1 LETHEAQDS
10 KVREVCSACGEQFAE
25 GTAFCPADG
34 TELVRTM
41 ADPMIG
47 VILPRRYRIMSLL
60 GRGAM
65 SVVYKGTYE
74 PLDQLVAIKIMK
86 SHLVSDPGQLKRF
99 QQEIKTAGGLEHPNI
114 VGILDFGV
122 TDQGVPYLIME
133 YLQGQSLAD
142 IIAKEGRLSV
152 NRAIRIFT
160 QAADALGYAHR
171 EKGLIHRDI
180 KPSNVVVIDTEDET
194 DVVKIVDFGIA
205 KVQSSGTTTGGHGQQ
220 NLTATGDVL
229 GTPLYMSPEQSMGKD
244 IDSRSD
250 IYSLGCVMYESIT
263 GRPPFVGDTAIDTIR
278 KQITA
283 SALPLDTVRPDLYI
297 PERLQGVINKAL
309 VKDRKHRYQRMDD
322 LKNDLEAMT
331 RKPESSATPLS
342 VVPME
347 QPREQLSSGDE
358 AKDKLQQ
365 LLDKA
370 KTVKYGSLPVI
381 AGMIAGVFIVG
392 VGIWAL
398 TIRTDVKP
406 GVPAEQQTPVIAKK
420 VTAEELYKKHSAAGT
435 AAFDEGNF
443 DQAEME
449 FIHALNA
456 AEEIQAPKGGN
467 NDLKEGCLAETLNEI
482 AAVYYNQDRL
492 EEAQEACNRS
502 LNIRKN
508 LNEPIADN
516 LNNLALIASASG
528 DEENAISLAK
538 QALSMREK
546 DLGPADPD
554 VAASLKTLAKLECR
568 EKNFAA
574 ARDLLSRALAI
585 DEKAVGAESPTVA
598 SILQDLAMVY
608 ERQGNYGKAEKLYKR
623 ALGIRQQKLGLQ
635 HPSTA
640 DTLVALGTLNFNK
653 RKDTEAETMFS
664 RALDIRKKAFGEDN
678 SRTAE
683 VLTCLA
689 ILYDNTQKYKKA
701 ENCYRQAFEIRQK
714 LWGPESPRLLRSLK
728 HLSKFLRERN
738 QVHGAEVY
746 EAQIKKIEEKNNS

>member
-1 LETHEAQDS
+1 
-10 KVREVCSACGEQFAE
+10 
-25 GTAFCPADG
+25 
-34 TELVRTM
+34 
-41 ADPMIG
+41 
-47 VILPRRYRIMSLL
+47 
-60 GRGAM
+60 
-65 SVVYKGTYE
+65 
-74 PLDQLVAIKIMK
+74 
-86 SHLVSDPGQLKRF
+86 
-99 QQEIKTAGGLEHPNI
+99 
-114 VGILDFGV
+114 
-122 TDQGVPYLIME
+122 
-133 YLQGQSLAD
+133 
-142 IIAKEGRLSV
+142 
-152 NRAIRIFT
+152 
-160 QAADALGYAHR
+160 
-171 EKGLIHRDI
+171 
-180 KPSNVVVIDTEDET
+180 
-194 DVVKIVDFGIA
+194 
-205 KVQSSGTTTGGHGQQ
+205 
-220 NLTATGDVL
+220 
-229 GTPLYMSPEQSMGKD
+229 
-244 IDSRSD
+244 
-250 IYSLGCVMYESIT
+250 MYESIT

-331 RKPESSATPLS
+331 RRPETSTTPIAVAPIES
-342 VVPME
+342 VTVTGSP
-347 QPREQLSSGDE
+347 GDE

-365 LLDKA
+365 LLARA

-381 AGMIAGVFIVG
+381 AGVVAGAIVVG
-392 VGIWAL
+392 VGLWAL

-406 GVPAEQQTPVIAKK
+406 GLPAEKQTPVIAKK
-420 VTAEELYKKHSAAGT
+420 VTPEELYKKHSAAGT
-435 AAFDEGNF
+435 SAFQDGNF

-449 FIHALNA
+449 FIQALNA
-456 AEEIQAPKGGN
+456 AEEISAPKGGSSG
-467 NDLKEGCLAETLNEI
+467 LKDGCLAETLNEL

-502 LNIRKN
+502 LTIRKT

-528 DEENAISLAK
+528 DEENAITLAK
-538 QALSMREK
+538 QSLAMREK
-546 DLGPADPD
+546 DLGPNDPD

-568 EKNFAA
+568 DKNFSS
-574 ARDLLSRALAI
+574 ARDLLTRALAI
-585 DEKAVGAESPTVA
+585 DEKALGAESPTVA

-608 ERQGNYGKAEKLYKR
+608 ERQRNYGKAEKFYTR

-653 RKDTEAETMFS
+653 RRDSEAETMFH

-689 ILYDNTQKYKKA
+689 ILYDNTHRFKKA
-701 ENCYRQAFEIRQK
+701 EDCYRQAFEIRQK